1 MKSEEYHVS
10 YSIYH
15 IFNKHKSF
23 IIKVW
28 NSLFMVDGDPRV
40 LLCVEAQKQTDI
52 FNGFNRRNARAYKLY
67 PDCTVSQSIC
77 QLHECL
83 GSMNLHSQ

>member
-1 MKSEEYHVS
+1 MSLIQFIIFL
-10 YSIYH
+10 IY
-15 IFNKHKSF
+15 KHKSF

-52 FNGFNRRNARAYKLY
+52 FNEFDRSNARADKLY

-77 QLHECL
+77 QLHKCL